1 MANSDYSVFEV
12 FYDGQCP
19 LCKREI
25 DMIRRKDNRSCLKLT
40 DIAAP
45 DFQLVE
51 GKDLHELMRE
61 IHGRDANGEF
71 VTGVNVFRE
80 IYSRLGFGWLVKVS
94 RFVILRHALDV
105 GYCMFAY
112 LRFKHAS
119 GRMKRAGID
128 CQQCQI
134 EKE

>member
-1 MANSDYSVFEV
+1 MTTSDYSVFEV

-25 DMIRRKDNRSCLKLT
+25 DMVRRKDKHGRLKLT
-40 DIAAP
+40 DIAAA
-45 DFQLVE
+45 DFQPDA
-51 GKDLHELMRE
+51 GKSLQELMKE
-61 IHGRDANGEF
+61 IHGRNANGQF
-71 VTGVNVFRE
+71 VNGVDVFRE

-94 RFVILRHALDV
+94 RLPILRNMLDA
-105 GYCMFAY
+105 GYRLFAY

-119 GRMKRAGID
+119 RRMKRAGID

-134 EKE
+134 GKE

>member
-1 MANSDYSVFEV
+1 MATTDFSVFEV

-25 DMIRRKDNRSCLKLT
+25 DMVRRKDKHGRLKLT
-40 DIAAP
+40 DIAAT
-45 DFQLVE
+45 DFQQVP
-51 GKDLHELMRE
+51 GKDLHELMKE
-61 IHGRDANGEF
+61 IHGRNVNGEF
-71 VTGVNVFRE
+71 VTGVDVFRE
-80 IYSRLGFGWLVKVS
+80 IYSRLGLGWLVKIS
-94 RFVILRHALDV
+94 RLPILRQILDV
-105 GYCMFAY
+105 GYRVFAY

-119 GRMKRAGID
+119 RRMKRAGID